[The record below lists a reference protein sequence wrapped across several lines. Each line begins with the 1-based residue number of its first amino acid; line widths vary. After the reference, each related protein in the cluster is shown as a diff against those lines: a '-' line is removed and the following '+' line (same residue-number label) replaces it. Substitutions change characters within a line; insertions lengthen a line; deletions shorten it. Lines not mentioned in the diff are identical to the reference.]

1 MSDKPLAVI
10 VLAAGKGTRTKV
22 STPKVLLPLC
32 GSPLLD
38 FVLDAA
44 AALEPRHTVV
54 VLHHAKETIE
64 AALGPRFAREQ
75 ALVVDQGT
83 PKGTGHAVRVA
94 LKALDESLG
103 APFVG
108 DVLVIYGDTPL
119 ITVETLRDLVAALH
133 RPATGMQFGNGSP
146 KAGAGA
152 ALLVSDEMPSE
163 GMGRI
168 LRDEQGYFVGIRE
181 ERDCSDDELDI
192 TEVNTG
198 FCAFH
203 ATVLRD
209 VLPELESSNDQGEFY
224 LTDAFSLVLR
234 RELEVETVFAHE
246 LDEALGIND
255 LRQLSEARW
264 VMQERIHD
272 AHLAR
277 GVIIEDPATTL
288 IERDVE
294 IGPETRILPFTVIR
308 NGVRIGAHCEVG
320 PFTHL
325 RVGATLD
332 DQAEVGN
339 FVEMKK
345 SRLGQKSKAKHLT
358 YLGDTTIGK
367 RANIGAGTIT
377 ANYDGKNKFET
388 VIGDGAFIGSGTIIV
403 APVAVGDAA
412 ITGAGAVVTKDV
424 PQGEVYV
431 GVPARRFDKRSPSTG
446 SPSTGSPS
454 KEGADGSAGQ
464 EGPSK

>member
-32 GSPLLD
+32 GSPMLD
-38 FVLDAA
+38 YVLDAA

-54 VLHHAKETIE
+54 VLHHAKDVIVK
-64 AALGPRFAREQ
+64 ALGARFEREKT
-75 ALVVDQGT
+75 LIVDQGT

-94 LKALDESLG
+94 LAALDEAIG

-119 ITVETLRDLVAALH
+119 ITPETLRELVDALH
-133 RPATGMQFGNGSP
+133 RPASGMQFGNGSP

-152 ALLVSDEMPSE
+152 ALLVSDEMPPE

-181 ERDCSDDELDI
+181 ERDCSDDELDLI
-192 TEVNTG
+192 EVNTG
-198 FCAFH
+198 FCAFQS
-203 ATVLRD
+203 AVLRD
-209 VLPELESSNDQGEFY
+209 VLPDLESSNDQGEFY
-224 LTDAFSLVLR
+224 LTDAFALVLG
-234 RELEVETVFAHE
+234 RELEVETVFAHDP
-246 LDEALGIND
+246 DEAVGVND

-264 VMQERIHD
+264 FMQERIHD
-272 AHLAR
+272 THMAR
-277 GVIIEDPATTL
+277 GVVIEDPATTV

-294 IGPETRILPFTVIR
+294 IGPETHILPFTVIR
-308 NGVRIGAHCEVG
+308 NGVRIGSHCEVG

-332 DQAEVGN
+332 DEAEVGN

-345 SRLGQKSKAKHLT
+345 SRLGHKSKAKHLT

-377 ANYDGKNKFET
+377 ANYDGRHKYET
-388 VIGDGAFIGSGTIIV
+388 TIADGAFIGSGTIIV
-403 APVAVGDAA
+403 APSKVGEGAV
-412 ITGAGAVVTKDV
+412 TGAGAVVTKDV
-424 PQGEVYV
+424 PEGEVYV
-431 GVPARRFDKRSPSTG
+431 GVPARRFDKKPKG
-446 SPSTGSPS
+446 EHAGGN
-454 KEGADGSAGQ
+454 EG
-464 EGPSK
+464 